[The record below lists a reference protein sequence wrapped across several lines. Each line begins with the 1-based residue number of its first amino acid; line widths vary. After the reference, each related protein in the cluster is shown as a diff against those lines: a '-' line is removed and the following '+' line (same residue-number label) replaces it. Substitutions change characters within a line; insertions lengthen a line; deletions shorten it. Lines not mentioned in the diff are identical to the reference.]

1 MWEIGDRVAV
11 TDLGMV
17 SQENYGIEIKI
28 GYKGTII
35 NFLKVDVPWNPDEI
49 IKFLV
54 EFDESMGGHSGNGA
68 YKGKRGHCWWFDYCL
83 DKFTATDGI
92 SIEQVKRKNNFY

>member
-1 MWEIGDRVAV
+1 MWEKGTRVKIIGGA
-11 TDLGMV
+11 
-17 SQENYGIEIKI
+17 KI
-28 GYKGTII
+28 GLMGTVVV
-35 NFLKVDVPWNPDEI
+35 KRTENPVNDI
-49 IKFLV
+49 RDRFLV

>member
-1 MWEIGDRVAV
+1 MWEKGTRVKIIGGA
-11 TDLGMV
+11 
-17 SQENYGIEIKI
+17 KI
-28 GYKGTII
+28 GLMGTVVV
-35 NFLKVDVPWNPDEI
+35 KHTENPVNDI
-49 IKFLV
+49 RDRFLV

>member
-1 MWEIGDRVAV
+1 MWEKGTRVKIIGGA
-11 TDLGMV
+11 
-17 SQENYGIEIKI
+17 KI
-28 GYKGTII
+28 GLMGTVVVKRTENPI
-35 NFLKVDVPWNPDEI
+35 NDIRDR
-49 IKFLV
+49 FLV

-92 SIEQVKRKNNFY
+92 SIE

>member
-1 MWEIGDRVAV
+1 MWEKGTRVKIIGGA
-11 TDLGMV
+11 
-17 SQENYGIEIKI
+17 KI
-28 GYKGTII
+28 GLMGTVVV
-35 NFLKVDVPWNPDEI
+35 KHTENPVNDI
-49 IKFLV
+49 RDRFLV
-54 EFDESMGGHSGNGA
+54 EFDESMGEHSGNGA

>member
-1 MWEIGDRVAV
+1 MWEKGTRVKIIGGA
-11 TDLGMV
+11 
-17 SQENYGIEIKI
+17 KI
-28 GYKGTII
+28 GLMGTVVV
-35 NFLKVDVPWNPDEI
+35 KRTENPVNDI
-49 IKFLV
+49 RDRFLV

-68 YKGKRGHCWWFDYCL
+68 YKGKPGHCWWFDYCL

>member
-1 MWEIGDRVAV
+1 MWEKGTRVKIIGGA
-11 TDLGMV
+11 
-17 SQENYGIEIKI
+17 KI
-28 GYKGTII
+28 GLIGTVVV
-35 NFLKVDVPWNPDEI
+35 KHTENPVNDI
-49 IKFLV
+49 RDRFLV

>member
-1 MWEIGDRVAV
+1 MWEKGTRVKIIGGA
-11 TDLGMV
+11 
-17 SQENYGIEIKI
+17 KI
-28 GYKGTII
+28 GLMGTVVVKRTETPVNDIR
-35 NFLKVDVPWNPDEI
+35 DR
-49 IKFLV
+49 FLV

>member
-1 MWEIGDRVAV
+1 MWEKGTRVKIIGGA
-11 TDLGMV
+11 
-17 SQENYGIEIKI
+17 KI
-28 GYKGTII
+28 GLMGTVVVKHTENPI
-35 NFLKVDVPWNPDEI
+35 NDIRDR
-49 IKFLV
+49 FLV

>member
-1 MWEIGDRVAV
+1 MWEKGTRVKIIGGA
-11 TDLGMV
+11 
-17 SQENYGIEIKI
+17 KI
-28 GYKGTII
+28 GLMGTVVV
-35 NFLKVDVPWNPDEI
+35 KHTENPVNDI
-49 IKFLV
+49 RDRFLV

-92 SIEQVKRKNNFY
+92 SIEQVKKEK

>member
-1 MWEIGDRVAV
+1 MWEKGTRVKIIGGA
-11 TDLGMV
+11 
-17 SQENYGIEIKI
+17 KI
-28 GYKGTII
+28 GLMGTVVV
-35 NFLKVDVPWNPDEI
+35 KHTETTVDDI
-49 IKFLV
+49 RDRFLV

-83 DKFTATDGI
+83 DKFTITDGI

>member
-1 MWEIGDRVAV
+1 MWEKGTRVKIIGGA
-11 TDLGMV
+11 
-17 SQENYGIEIKI
+17 KI
-28 GYKGTII
+28 GLMGTVVV
-35 NFLKVDVPWNPDEI
+35 KHTENPVNDI
-49 IKFLV
+49 RDRFLV

-68 YKGKRGHCWWFDYCL
+68 YKGKRGHYWWFDYCL

>member
-1 MWEIGDRVAV
+1 MWEKGTRVKIIGGA
-11 TDLGMV
+11 
-17 SQENYGIEIKI
+17 KI
-28 GYKGTII
+28 GLMGTVVV
-35 NFLKVDVPWNPDEI
+35 KHTENPVNDI
-49 IKFLV
+49 RDRFLV
-54 EFDESMGGHSGNGA
+54 EFDESIGGHSGNGA

>member
-1 MWEIGDRVAV
+1 MWEKGTRVKIIGGA
-11 TDLGMV
+11 
-17 SQENYGIEIKI
+17 KI
-28 GYKGTII
+28 GLMGTVVV
-35 NFLKVDVPWNPDEI
+35 KRTENPVNDI
-49 IKFLV
+49 RDRFLV
-54 EFDESMGGHSGNGA
+54 EFDESIGGHSGNGA

>member
-1 MWEIGDRVAV
+1 MWEKGTRVKIIGGA
-11 TDLGMV
+11 
-17 SQENYGIEIKI
+17 KI
-28 GYKGTII
+28 GLMGTVVV
-35 NFLKVDVPWNPDEI
+35 KRTENPVNDI
-49 IKFLV
+49 RDHFLV